1 MKILI
6 TGALGLMGSHLA
18 DAFIARGHEVSGID
32 NLSGGSLDNY
42 PQGLSG
48 LLVDDLVNTDSVKDS
63 LKDVDVVIHTACTAY
78 EGLSVFSPAHIT
90 QNTFQ
95 ITSSVLSAAAASG
108 VKKFIFL
115 SSMARY
121 GYQEVTPFTE
131 DMIPAPQD
139 PYGIAKVAAEN
150 LTANLCDTHGIDWTI
165 VVPHNI
171 IGPRQKYD
179 DPYRNVASIMINRM
193 LKGEQPIIYGDGT
206 QQRCFSFVQDVVD
219 PIVQIV
225 ETDVANKE
233 VVNLGPDDQLITI
246 NELASTI
253 AELIGFKDLNPIY
266 LPDRPQEVKVATCSA
281 DKARALLGYDPTTTL
296 KDGLQTMIDH
306 IRTKGTKDFNYH
318 IPLEIVSAKTPKSW
332 LDRLI

>member
-6 TGALGLMGSHLA
+6 TGALGFMGSHLA
-18 DAFIARGHEVSGID
+18 DELISKGHTVIGID
-32 NLSGGSLDNY
+32 NLSGGDVDNFPSGISSLV
-42 PQGLSG
+42 
-48 LLVDDLVNTDSVKDS
+48 VDDLKNTETIKEHF
-63 LKDVDVVIHTACTAY
+63 KDVDVVIHAACTAY

-95 ITSSVLSAAAASG
+95 ITSSVLSAAVSMK

-121 GYQEVTPFTE
+121 GTQDTVPFTE
-131 DMIPAPQD
+131 DMTPMPQD

-150 LTANLCDTHGIDWTI
+150 LVKNLCDTHGIDWTI

-179 DPYRNVASIMINRM
+179 DPYRNVAAIMINRM

-206 QQRCFSFVQDVVD
+206 QQRCFSFMQDVVD
-219 PIVQIV
+219 PIAQIV
-225 ETDVANKE
+225 ETDIASKE
-233 VVNLGPDDQLITI
+233 VINLGPDDQLITI
-246 NELASTI
+246 NELAETI
-253 AELIGFKDLNPIY
+253 AKLIEFDNFEPIY

-281 DKARALLGYDPTTTL
+281 DKARALLGYEAKTDL
-296 KDGLQTMIDH
+296 KTGLQSMIDY
-306 IRTKGTKDFNYH
+306 ISSKGTKDFKYH
-318 IPLEIVSAKTPKSW
+318 IPLEIVSDKTPKSW
-332 LDRLI
+332 LERLI